1 MEQRISLVTLGVAR
15 LARARTF
22 YVDGLGWRPVF
33 ENEDV
38 VFFQLNAILAGL
50 YPLDL
55 LAKDAGYDP
64 GKLGAGGMALAY
76 NTRSREEVDTIL
88 VQAENAG
95 AVRPA
100 PAEEKS
106 WGGYSGYFVDLD
118 GHLWEVA
125 WNPAFKMDPKGNIEF
140 G

>member
-1 MEQRISLVTLGVAR
+1 MEQRISLVTIGVAD

-22 YVDGLGWRPVF
+22 YVDGLGWQPVF
-33 ENEDV
+33 ENEEV

-50 YPLDL
+50 YSLDS
-55 LAKDAGYDP
+55 LAKDAGTDP
-64 GKLGAGGMALAY
+64 AKLGTGGMALAY
-76 NTRSREEVDTIL
+76 NTRSREEVDSIL
-88 VQAENAG
+88 ALAESAG

-100 PAEEKS
+100 PAEEKE

-125 WNPAFKMDPKGNIEF
+125 WNPGFKIDAKGNIEF